1 MSVAKETDKEKKPDV
16 LIEKEVAEV
25 GAVRFSFQ
33 YLLIPWFP
41 DELNIANR
49 EIRPNSLIILFRG
62 EKTPLSS
69 MPVTIFLDLFLCAGY
84 LFNAFD

>member
-41 DELNIANR
+41 DDLNI
-49 EIRPNSLIILFRG
+49 SLLK
-62 EKTPLSS
+62 KTCNFYGQIPATL
-69 MPVTIFLDLFLCAGY
+69 MPVVDCNNYG
-84 LFNAFD
+84 